1 MDDETFK
8 KELNKMFSEIH
19 EILKPKRWSSP
30 NLEPTPIKVNSGSD
44 LVSHMLN
51 LSELERGEP
60 EHEPRPLEEEIKLPD
75 LTIVIGLSQLHEAS
89 VEASIDTKVN
99 SQQEIP
105 KPWSDKPPRHIE
117 NKLRTSSEETRKLTY
132 GEDETLNGGRR
143 IGCRFNGDLRLGEE
157 RVRKWGF
164 VLMEVCREKE
174 EDLYCVEERRSVK
187 KWASVFW
194 SEGKKRFISRV
205 INKLGQLGY
214 YCNCQFLQLCWAFLR
229 P

>member
-132 GEDETLNGGRR
+132 GEDETLNGGKVSLDSNRQQKRSVGQIRVFSLTDHAMQWNHHR
-143 IGCRFNGDLRLGEE
+143 IRITLTSATTAATLPMPFPNEYRLRLSPEIQ
-157 RVRKWGF
+157 
-164 VLMEVCREKE
+164 L
-174 EDLYCVEERRSVK
+174 
-187 KWASVFW
+187 
-194 SEGKKRFISRV
+194 FIFS
-205 INKLGQLGY
+205 IDN
-214 YCNCQFLQLCWAFLR
+214 
-229 P
+229 